1 MPPRLRPRRGLLQ
14 IRVGVPD
21 NVRRPTAKACL
32 CAAITLS
39 ALFAMPVVSQVPA
52 SGKAA
57 GKDTPKEV
65 PKDAA
70 PKAEGK
76 AEGKA
81 EKQRELA
88 ELRARMDKLRK
99 EVESA
104 ESQRGEA
111 ADALKASER
120 AISEANRSLHEL
132 ATAQR
137 ALAGELADISA
148 QTVRA
153 REEVELQ
160 RRRIA
165 ELLVHQ
171 YEYGTSDGFRL
182 LLEGRDLAET
192 ERHARYLEYI
202 SRERLAAIAR
212 LKAGLGALASLESDL
227 RAKQAALVENE
238 AEQRAAKVLLES
250 ERSQRRK
257 VLQSLAGD
265 IAKGRREIGK
275 LKRDEDR
282 LGKLIEQLS
291 KLIKPAVPRQ
301 SGSPPGQAIDQ
312 AADDSLAGHAF
323 AGLKGKLR
331 LPTKGELISRFG
343 AAREG
348 FSSKGVFIRAAGGQP
363 VRAVADGQVVYADWM
378 RGLGNF
384 VIVDHGKS
392 YLSLYGNAESVLKQV
407 GDRVKSGD
415 VLASAGDSGGAGES
429 GVYFELRYQGQ
440 PFDPIKWLRR

>member
-1 MPPRLRPRRGLLQ
+1 MVAARTLL
-14 IRVGVPD
+14 GVLLASLAVLP
-21 NVRRPTAKACL
+21 AH
-32 CAAITLS
+32 
-39 ALFAMPVVSQVPA
+39 A

-57 GKDTPKEV
+57 GKDVPKETAKEV
-65 PKDAA
+65 AA
-70 PKAEGK
+70 KSDGRTAR
-76 AEGKA
+76 
-81 EKQRELA
+81 QQELA
-88 ELRARMDKLRK
+88 DLRARMDKLRK

-132 ATAQR
+132 ATGQR
-137 ALAGELADISA
+137 ALAAELADIS
-148 QTVRA
+148 TRTSRA
-153 REEVELQ
+153 REEVEQQ

-165 ELLVHQ
+165 DLLVHH

-182 LLEGRDLAET
+182 LLEGKDLAET
-192 ERHARYLEYI
+192 ERHSRYLEYI

-212 LKAGLGALASLESDL
+212 LKSGLEALAALETEL
-227 RAKQAALVENE
+227 RAKQTALAENE
-238 AEQRAAKVLLES
+238 AEQKAAKALLES

-257 VLQSLAGD
+257 VLNNLAGD

-282 LGKLIEQLS
+282 LSKLIEQLS
-291 KLIKPAVPRQ
+291 KLIKPTPPRQ
-301 SGSPPGQAIDQ
+301 PGSPPGQPVDQ
-312 AADDSLAGHAF
+312 VADDSLAGHAF
-323 AGLKGKLR
+323 AALKGKLR

-348 FSSKGVFIRAAGGQP
+348 ISSKGVFIRAASGQP